1 MNKSKVLL
9 GVLVF
14 AISIFVSHA
23 NAARE
28 FQVDRIELG
37 LSAGV
42 GFYMGQNQIGNFNRY
57 QCYDVLGTHLAD
69 KDLKTVWPG
78 IETFGFSLGYRF
90 NTMFQAKVQATRQR
104 IAFMEYDGATSNGA
118 LYYNA
123 MWHTDAMLEYNI
135 LPYGVV
141 GAGSSGV
148 YNIVPYVGLG
158 IGVTVYNQEASLR
171 NVDGRKDI
179 PGSKLFSW
187 YPRVGY
193 KQVWERPLDKFGQ
206 PKKDANGNELPHVL
220 KWKKADTG
228 VALYVPIAMG
238 AKWRI
243 DEHWQLKA
251 TFQYQLYFQNA
262 SKGGLNSNLDG
273 GTFVDRSFYV
283 DGVEYADLTPG
294 RPNFDYLDQNNKK
307 VVGQNHDFLF
317 SLTAIFNF
325 STWYEER
332 IVEY

>member
-1 MNKSKVLL
+1 M
-9 GVLVF
+9 F

-42 GFYMGQNQIGNFNRY
+42 GFYMGQNQVNGFTRIQG
-57 QCYDVLGTHLAD
+57 YDCVGAILQE
-69 KDLKTVWPG
+69 KELKNGWPG
-78 IETFGFSLGYRF
+78 IETFGFSVGYRF
-90 NTMFQAKVQATRQR
+90 NTMFQAKLQTTRQR
-104 IAFMEYDGATSNGA
+104 IVFMEYEEPNDKGH

-158 IGVTVYNQEASLR
+158 IGVTVYNKEASLR

-179 PGSKLFSW
+179 PGSKLFSL

-193 KQVWERPLDKFGQ
+193 KQVWKPKLDADGKE
-206 PKKDANGNELPHVL
+206 AHVL
-220 KWKKADTG
+220 DWTEVEEGVG

-251 TFQYQLYFQNA
+251 TFQYQLYFQNNTV
-262 SKGGLNSNLDG
+262 GGLNSNLEGATYNQNSKWWIGEQSYDIS
-273 GTFVDRSFYV
+273 T
-283 DGVEYADLTPG
+283 EG
-294 RPNFDYLDQNNKK
+294 RPTFDDLEKTK
-307 VVGQNHDFLF
+307 RIVGQNHDFLF

>member
-1 MNKSKVLL
+1 MNKLKVLL

-23 NAARE
+23 NAASE

-42 GFYMGQNQIGNFNRY
+42 GFYMGQNHIGDFTRI
-57 QCYDVLGTHLAD
+57 QCYDILGSTLQD
-69 KDLKTVWPG
+69 RRLKTNWPG

-90 NTMFQAKVQATRQR
+90 NTMFNLKLQTTRQR
-104 IAFMEYDGATSNGA
+104 IAFMEYEGANSNGF

-135 LPYGVV
+135 LPYGLTSS
-141 GAGSSGV
+141 AGGSV

-158 IGVTVYNQEASLR
+158 LGVTVYNQEASLR
-171 NVDGRKDI
+171 NANLPKPNATATTDI
-179 PGSKLFSW
+179 FAM
-187 YPRVGY
+187 YPRVGF
-193 KQVWERPLDKFGQ
+193 KQVWELPYDKFGQ
-206 PKKDANGNELPHVL
+206 PTDSVPVL

-228 VALYVPIAMG
+228 VALYIPIAMG

-262 SKGGLNSNLDG
+262 SKEGLNSNLDG
-273 GTFVDRSFYV
+273 GTFVDRFAIV
-283 DGVEYADLTPG
+283 NGKEYTDLTPD
-294 RPNFDYLDQNNKK
+294 RPKFDYLDQNNKK

>member
-1 MNKSKVLL
+1 MNRFKFLL
-9 GVLVF
+9 VVF
-14 AISIFVSHA
+14 AFAMPIFVSQA
-23 NAARE
+23 NAAKD

-37 LSAGV
+37 LTAGV
-42 GFYMGQNQIGNFNRY
+42 GFYTGQNQVNGFTRI
-57 QCYDVLGTHLAD
+57 QCYDILGSTIQD
-69 KDLKTVWPG
+69 RGLKTDWPG
-78 IETFGFSLGYRF
+78 IEAFGFSVGYRF
-90 NTMFQAKVQATRQR
+90 NTMFQAKLQTTRQR
-104 IAFMEYDGATSNGA
+104 MAFMEYDGATSNGA

-141 GAGSSGV
+141 SAGGGGV
-148 YNIVPYVGLG
+148 YNIVPYIGIGL
-158 IGVTVYNQEASLR
+158 GVTVYNQEASLR

-179 PGSKLFSW
+179 PGSTLFSW

-206 PKKDANGNELPHVL
+206 PKLDADGKELPRVL

-228 VALYVPIAMG
+228 VALYIPIAMG

-262 SKGGLNSNLDG
+262 SPGGLNSNLDG

-283 DGVEYADLTPG
+283 DDTEYSDLTPG
-294 RPNFDYLDQNNKK
+294 RPDFNYLDQNNKK